1 VTLSQGAAPSW
12 REAFTPFGLFH
23 LCVLVAGWVCIS
35 TPIILGVRWRAKA
48 RDPLAHRHD
57 APTDADP
64 SAAAPCVSSRES
76 KLRAWV
82 GWSTLIAQALML
94 IYYIRPSRFVLAES
108 LPLHICDL
116 AGWIGGAALVT
127 QKRWLR
133 TLSYYWGFALCTQ
146 AFFTPIV
153 TQGFGHIKFWLY
165 WINHM
170 QIVGCAAYDLVV
182 LRYRPS
188 WRDFFAAIAQTFFYS
203 VVLMMPFNAWLTTNY
218 AYTGPSQPNTTTILD
233 ALGPWPLRVVWIVL
247 MASTV
252 FALITLPW
260 TIARSSGARR
270 GVWSSDPPGCKPGR
284 GHAN

>member
-1 VTLSQGAAPSW
+1 MNLAQAAAPPW

-23 LCVLVAGWVCIS
+23 LCVLVVGGVCMA
-35 TPIILGVRWRAKA
+35 TPIFLGVRWRTKTH
-48 RDPLAHRHD
+48 DPLAHHHD
-57 APTDADP
+57 VPTNADP
-64 SAAAPCVSSRES
+64 SAAASCATSRES

-82 GWSTLIAQALML
+82 GWSTLITQALML
-94 IYYIRPSRFVLAES
+94 IYYIRPSRFVLSES

-127 QKRWLR
+127 QKHWLR
-133 TLSYYWGFALCTQ
+133 TLCYYWGFGLCTQ

-182 LRYRPS
+182 LRYRPM
-188 WRDFFAAIAQTFFYS
+188 WRDCFAAAGQTFLYAI
-203 VVLMMPFNAWLTTNY
+203 VLMVPFNWWLGTNY

-233 ALGPWPLRVVWIVL
+233 ALGSWPRRLLLIMPLAALVL
-247 MASTV
+247 V
-252 FALITLPW
+252 IITLPW
-260 TIARSSGARR
+260 SLAGGLHARR
-270 GVWSSDPPGCKPGR
+270 GSRD
-284 GHAN
+284 A